1 MKGGGRV
8 TVNVSQNILRWVD
21 KFVPTLDTRSKQN
34 LKQWESG
41 EKSPTF
47 NQIENLSKVTH
58 IPLGYFFLT
67 KPPEE
72 HLDLLEFRTIDSVEL
87 QHPSRDLIDTVRQME
102 NIQEWMR
109 DYIISSMGEKVSFVG
124 SIDVSSSVADIA
136 QTIKKTLGIT
146 IKWYEK
152 CSDFR
157 DSYNFL
163 RQKIST
169 IGVIVMQNGI
179 VGNNTHRKLQIEE
192 FRAFTLVD
200 EYAPLVFINSADF
213 TGAQVFSLLH
223 EFAHIGIGKNSLF
236 NARLDQVN
244 GINKYE
250 SLCNAVAAEILV
262 PSEVFEEKWRN
273 TDNETE
279 EKIRELSRYFKCS
292 QSVIARRALDK
303 RFITKDMYE
312 SIIAKARENYKR
324 KDKSKSGGDFFKTQ
338 ASRIDRRFFDALNES
353 LYEGKTPYPEAFRL
367 TNTNSKT
374 FDELVR
380 EVRGERKRK

>member
-1 MKGGGRV
+1 V

-21 KFVPTLDTRSKQN
+21 KLVPTLDTRNKQN

-47 NQIENLSKVTH
+47 NQIESLSKVTH

-87 QHPSRDLIDTVRQME
+87 QNPSRDLIDTVRQME

-124 SIDVSSSVADIA
+124 SLELSSSVADIA
-136 QTIKKTLGIT
+136 QKITKTLGIN

-152 CSDFR
+152 CNNFR

-179 VGNNTHRKLQIEE
+179 VGNNTRRPLQIEE

-200 EYAPLVFINSADF
+200 EYAPLIFINSADF

-223 EFAHIGIGKNSLF
+223 EFAHIGIGKSSLF
-236 NARLDQVN
+236 NARLDQVK
-244 GINKYE
+244 GIHKYE

-273 TDNETE
+273 INYETE
-279 EKIRELSRYFKCS
+279 DKIYESSRYFKCS

-303 RFITKDMYE
+303 GFITKELYE
-312 SIIAKARENYKR
+312 SIIEKAQEIY
-324 KDKSKSGGDFFKTQ
+324 KDKKESKSGGDFYKTQ
-338 ASRIDRRFFDALNES
+338 ASRIDRRFLDALNES
-353 LYEGKTPYPEAFRL
+353 LYEGKTPYTEAFRL

-374 FDELVR
+374 FDELVK
-380 EVRGERKRK
+380 EVKGERKQK